1 MDGGCPPLAFLAV
14 AGFPGL
20 WAGREQQARP
30 AQAKP
35 PENSGWG
42 GARAIASPPQ
52 HALQLQEAG
61 HPISE
66 TTGSCGRRD
75 PLFSVLCETRTPSA
89 RFSHF
94 GAGTEEDSR
103 LWAPAFGTPASPLPV
118 ALGQNA
124 VSWTA
129 AGGPCFLRWGCS
141 PTPQQEC

>member
-1 MDGGCPPLAFLAV
+1 MDGVCPPLAFLAA

-20 WAGREQQARP
+20 WAGKSSRP
-30 AQAKP
+30 GPPKP
-35 PENSGWG
+35 NRQRTRGEVGP
-42 GARAIASPPQ
+42 RAIASPPQ

-94 GAGTEEDSR
+94 GAGTGEDST
-103 LWAPAFGTPASPLPV
+103 L
-118 ALGQNA
+118 
-124 VSWTA
+124 
-129 AGGPCFLRWGCS
+129 
-141 PTPQQEC
+141 